1 MTSPPTDDEVMKCVS
16 PWLLR
21 AEELAASGDARVA
34 YYLREHAMQEGLR
47 LGGAAA
53 QTLPRTKA
61 ALRALMTLL
70 ETDRPK
76 AGLQGKEV
84 DGAHILALANTVFD
98 RADARVRT
106 YTHARGQG
114 HSTCI
119 FSAKLRL
126 ISRFFLSF
134 DRTVGACTLR
144 TQRTASP
151 LPRSSSSLRA
161 TSDHWMRAPAQS
173 SSSQL
178 GAQKTCQTACLVS
191 RPPPS
196 RRCRHHRRHRRQR
209 RSSSTR
215 LALSRRRQAGV
226 AVPKARQ

>member
-1 MTSPPTDDEVMKCVS
+1 LTAMTSPPTDDEVMKCVS

-76 AGLQGKEV
+76 AGLQGKEA

-106 YTHARGQG
+106 YIHTHAVRDIPRA
-114 HSTCI
+114 CPPP
-119 FSAKLRL
+119 KWRL
-126 ISRFFLSF
+126 ISRFFLSLTGPWG
-134 DRTVGACTLR
+134 RAHCGHSARLRRCRALLRACTR
-144 TQRTASP
+144 
-151 LPRSSSSLRA
+151 LRA
-161 TSDHWMRAPAQS
+161 T
-173 SSSQL
+173 
-178 GAQKTCQTACLVS
+178 GGE
-191 RPPPS
+191 
-196 RRCRHHRRHRRQR
+196 HRRKAAV
-209 RSSSTR
+209 RSLARKR
-215 LALSRRRQAGV
+215 LVRPTVRYRSLLQAAGV
-226 AVPKARQ
+226 ATTAATAGSTGAAAHV